1 MIPELINKF
10 YEDKLISKNQYQSL
24 SPLKK
29 DYDKKLGNFLVD
41 GGFINTKRFKNL
53 FQMKIK
59 TFFFKFLI
67 NG

>member
-10 YEDKLISKNQYQSL
+10 YEDKLISENQYQSL

-41 GGFINTKRFKNL
+41 GDLLPKRFKNL
-53 FQMKIK
+53 FQRKIR
-59 TFFFKFLI
+59 TFFSNF
-67 NG
+67 